1 LQALKAIE
9 AVNPLLVIRPAFTSQ
24 HDPDAH
30 VAKPRARLRDLAD
43 PHPQGRR
50 IASS

>member
-1 LQALKAIE
+1 M
-9 AVNPLLVIRPAFTSQ
+9 NPLLVIRPAFASQ

-30 VAKPRARLRDLAD
+30 VAKPRSGLRDLAN

-50 IASS
+50 IASA